1 MTSYI
6 QPLTIYTC
14 IYHYSDSKLQTHSH
28 GGGGDSSSSETAPLS
43 PSEWHWPSDSQGSMQ
58 YLCIVCGTGKKLKQN
73 STCPNF
79 TNVLYW

>member
-1 MTSYI
+1 MTLYI

-43 PSEWHWPSDSQGSMQ
+43 PSEWH
-58 YLCIVCGTGKKLKQN
+58 
-73 STCPNF
+73 
-79 TNVLYW
+79 